1 MCTGGAEGV
10 IFLWLAN
17 LWQETALV
25 KISERKTQRDWAYFL
40 EEIAAQY
47 EKAEKITLV
56 MDNLNRQTRGSFYE
70 TFQPEKAMALWN
82 RFEFVYTPK
91 HGSWLN
97 MAEIELNVLTGQW
110 LNKRID
116 NIEDVRTE
124 TVHGRNSGTTK
135 RRRLIGNSQQRMP
148 EQNQNAFIRY

>member
-1 MCTGGAEGV
+1 MACEP
-10 IFLWLAN
+10 LAGN
-17 LWQETALV
+17 RMV
-25 KISERKTQRDWAYFL
+25 KISERKTQRDGAYFL

-47 EKAEKITLV
+47 EPAEKITLV
-56 MDNLNRQTRGSFYE
+56 MDNLNRQTRGSFDE

-97 MAEIELNVLTGQW
+97 MAEIELNVLTGQCW
-110 LNKRID
+110 NKRID

-124 TVHGRNSGTTK
+124 TSAWQEFRNNK

-148 EQNQNAFIRY
+148 EQNQNAFIRH